1 MNIFFSFS
9 NLTLSLGLIVALQRV
24 IETREESKGITV
36 FNCICRLIE
45 QHFSKLESF
54 VKNNISD
61 SVVELSNCI
70 LEAPASAEV
79 GLRVIHNMGLNTQLL
94 NGLIRAN
101 VISVILKIMNRH
113 RESEALVT
121 TGCLTLYLFL
131 ADETNLASVA
141 YVA

>member
-1 MNIFFSFS
+1 
-9 NLTLSLGLIVALQRV
+9 
-24 IETREESKGITV
+24 
-36 FNCICRLIE
+36 LIE
-45 QHFSKLESF
+45 QDFSKLKSF
-54 VKNNISD
+54 AKTNISD
-61 SVVELSNCI
+61 SVVESVNCI
-70 LEAPASAEV
+70 LDTPAPAEA
-79 GLRVIHNMGLNTQLL
+79 GLRVIHNMALDTQLL